1 MYQAFFRAVNRQ
13 GKIENEIPITSN
25 AALRDRVLHVLMFIH
40 HTAQNRTD

>member
-1 MYQAFFRAVNRQ
+1 MHS
-13 GKIENEIPITSN
+13 PITSN